1 MISETKYKIISMQL
15 GIDICLLEAVANIES
30 AGNGF
35 LSDGQVKIL
44 WEPHVW
50 WRTLKKYGL
59 NPKDLIKKDP
69 SLKNILYEKW
79 GTLPYGKISE
89 QHPKL
94 QRAVEIHKESALE
107 AASYGMF
114 QVLGENWKWLG
125 YNSLQDFINT
135 VMKDEDSQLD
145 IFCKFIVRKQLV
157 KHLREKNIESFCL
170 GYNGKGYKK
179 NQYDVKI
186 RNSYLLCKQ
195 LNG

>member
-1 MISETKYKIISMQL
+1 MISEIKYKIVSTQL
-15 GIDICLLEAVANIES
+15 GIDICLLKAVANTES

-35 LSDGQVKIL
+35 LSDGQVKVL

-59 NPKDLIKKDP
+59 DPKVLIKKDP
-69 SLKNILYEKW
+69 SLKKILYEKW

-89 QHPKL
+89 QHTKL
-94 QRAVEIHKESALE
+94 QKAVEVHRESALE

-114 QVLGENWKWLG
+114 QTLGENWKWLG
-125 YNSLQDFINT
+125 YSSIQEFVNT

-145 IFCKFIVRKQLV
+145 VFCRFIIRKDLV
-157 KHLREKNIESFCL
+157 KYLQKVNIESFCY
-170 GYNGKGYKK
+170 GYNGASYKK
-179 NQYDVKI
+179 NKYDSKI
-186 RNSYLLCKQ
+186 KNFYLKCKQ